1 MFNSAPFSE
10 TETLALLVAWA
21 EAQPLVRAMLLTS
34 TRAIPGGASDIFSDY
49 DVELALSDVRL
60 FAESRSWLEAFGHVL
75 VMYQDPLE
83 SGPHGLHSGNVVQ
96 FESGLKIDFTLVETQ
111 FFTSLRDASQLPAEY
126 DAGYHI
132 LLDKDGLTA
141 GMKPPTCRAYIPSPP
156 SLDSYLEKI
165 EGGLLDATYVAKY
178 LRRGDRMAAEFILTN
193 FLKDEHLRPLL
204 EWHYELEHGWGVK
217 AGLHGRHMEQWLRR
231 DLVDALAST
240 YAGPG
245 PEQGWQA
252 LFRTLDLLCKV
263 GIEVGQRLGYTYP
276 EDMVRRALDYIHT
289 VKEQAV

>member
-1 MFNSAPFSE
+1 LFSE
-10 TETLALLVAWA
+10 SDTLDLLVRWA
-21 EAQPLVRAMLLTS
+21 ESQPRVRAMLLTS
-34 TRAIPGGASDIFSDY
+34 TRAIPGGSSDNFSDY
-49 DVELALSDVRL
+49 DVELALTDVRP
-60 FAESRSWLEAFGHVL
+60 FAVDRTWLEAFGKVL

-111 FFTSLRDASQLPAEY
+111 YFACLRHAPQLPAEY
-126 DAGYHI
+126 DAGYRI

-141 GMKPPTCRAYIPSPP
+141 GMKPPTYRAYIPSPP
-156 SLDSYLEKI
+156 GVDSYLEKI

-204 EWHYELEHGWGVK
+204 EWHYELEHGWAVK
-217 AGLHGRHMEQWLRR
+217 AGLHGRRIERYLRL
-231 DLVDALAST
+231 DLLADLEGT

-252 LFRTLDLLCKV
+252 LFRTLDLLCKA

-276 EDMVRRALDYIHT
+276 EGMVRRALAYLHEIKDMQ
-289 VKEQAV
+289 V